1 MANVEMEKIA
11 DVIYE
16 APFAVMTH
24 DRFSEGVKDEDSV
37 FTYGNKACVLRSK
50 LFRLCTLS
58 VAVVSALLGTH

>member
-24 DRFSEGVKDEDSV
+24 DRFSEGVKDEESV
-37 FTYGNKACVLRSK
+37 FTYGNKACGRRSSCSNCALVLWQSF
-50 LFRLCTLS
+50 LP
-58 VAVVSALLGTH
+58 